1 MKSGHNPKSPAGFI
15 VREGAEKDFPAILSL
30 IKELAEYE
38 RSPDAVTNSVEQ
50 MKLEQKHFS
59 CFVAELPDGT
69 IAGMT
74 LFFTAYF
81 TWVGKSIY
89 LEDII
94 VSQAFRQMGIGMAL
108 MERVIQ
114 KARDENCKRV
124 RWQVLDWNEPAI
136 NFYKK
141 CGAEINGDWLN
152 CTFDEK
158 EIALFTEMTASKEGL
173 NGK

>member
-1 MKSGHNPKSPAGFI
+1 MKPDHIPYSATGFT
-15 VREGAEKDFPAILSL
+15 VREATEADFPAVLSL

-38 RSPDAVTNSVEQ
+38 RSPDSVTNSVEQ
-50 MKLEQKHFS
+50 MKREQNHFS

-69 IAGMT
+69 IAGMA

-94 VSQAFRQMGIGMAL
+94 VSQVYRQMGIGMAL
-108 MERVIQ
+108 MKRVIRRAQ
-114 KARDENCKRV
+114 DEDCKRV

-136 NFYKK
+136 SFYRK
-141 CGAEINGDWLN
+141 CGAEISGDWFN

-158 EIALFTEMTASKEGL
+158 GIALF
-173 NGK
+173 NGMMS